1 MLNFKFFSLVWKF
14 SNQFDFCFNSS
25 QIISVMNLK
34 QRKIK
39 IILVWWFCCN
49 ISTQYLELSS
59 LNDFNKLNFLQ
70 AKRLSD
76 DNS

>member
-14 SNQFDFCFNSS
+14 SNQFDFCFNLS